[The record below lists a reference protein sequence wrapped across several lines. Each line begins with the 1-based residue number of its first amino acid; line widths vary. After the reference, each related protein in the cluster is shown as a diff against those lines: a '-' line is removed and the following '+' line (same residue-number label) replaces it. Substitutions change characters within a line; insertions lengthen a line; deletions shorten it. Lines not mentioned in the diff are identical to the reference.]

1 MYHGYVPGVISL
13 QVIRG
18 GIPQVAIVAL
28 PSRAGTAVYV
38 LFCLLFAIETFIV
51 ACVMA
56 TG

>member
-28 PSRAGTAVYV
+28 LSRTGTAVHV
-38 LFCLLFAIETFIV
+38 LFGLLSAIETFIV
-51 ACVMA
+51 ACVVA